1 MRFNICKTLAVSS
14 VLCAAT
20 LGNNAYALK
29 RTVGDWGDITMFLA
43 NGWALGMTCMEKD
56 WDGTAQYLESML
68 GAQLTTEI
76 IKTRIVHE
84 PRPNNMNTESFPSG
98 HATGAFSAP
107 MFIHRRYGWKQSL
120 IPYGL
125 AIFTGFSRVYERM
138 HYTHDVLA
146 GAAVSALFTWMFVSP
161 SDSTVRMWP
170 SFSSDGAELRFSTKF

>member
-1 MRFNICKTLAVSS
+1 MNFKFLKTLVFS
-14 VLCAAT
+14 VFFCGLT
-20 LGNNAYALK
+20 MGNNAYAGRSL
-29 RTVGDWGDITMFLA
+29 GEWGDIAMFLA
-43 NGWALGMTCMEKD
+43 NGWAIGMTMTEKD

-76 IKTRIVHE
+76 IKTRIIHE
-84 PRPNNMNTESFPSG
+84 ERPNGLNDESFPSG

-107 MFIHRRYGWKQSL
+107 MFIHKRYGWKQSL

-125 AIFTGFSRVYERM
+125 AIFTGFTRVNTRM

-161 SDSTVRMWP
+161 VDTNVHVWP
-170 SFSSDGAELRFSTKF
+170 VFSSESAGVRASVQF

>member
-1 MRFNICKTLAVSS
+1 MITKWLLVVVPVFFYV
-14 VLCAAT
+14 AT
-20 LGNNAYALK
+20 IKNDAYAGRSFENL
-29 RTVGDWGDITMFLA
+29 GDVAMFLS
-43 NGWALGMTCMEKD
+43 NGWAIGMTAHEKD

-68 GAQLTTEI
+68 SAQLATEI
-76 IKTRIVHE
+76 IKTQIIHE
-84 PRPNNMNTESFPSG
+84 TRPNGSDTESFPSG

-125 AIFTGFSRVYERM
+125 ALFTGYTRVQARM

-161 SDSTVRMWP
+161 VDSDTHVWP
-170 SFSSDGAELRFSTKF
+170 SFSSDSAGLRFSTKF